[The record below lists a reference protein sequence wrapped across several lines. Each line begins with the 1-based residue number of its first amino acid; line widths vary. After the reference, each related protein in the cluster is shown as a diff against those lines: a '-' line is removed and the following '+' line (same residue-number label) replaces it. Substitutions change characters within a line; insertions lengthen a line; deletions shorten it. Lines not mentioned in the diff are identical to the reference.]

1 MLMRVFVQWK
11 RTADDI
17 ATRGEVS
24 GRERWDLVPNC
35 SVEENKMC
43 WNRYE

>member
-1 MLMRVFVQWK
+1 MRVIIQWK

-24 GRERWDLVPNC
+24 GRERWDLVPN
-35 SVEENKMC
+35 
-43 WNRYE
+43 